1 MIAAIRLS
9 LAMVVPESSAVLMAD
24 LMLDIEHLFL
34 MWVLYLCLYATK
46 EMLCIAGGDAR
57 VMTERYVRSGDY
69 DFLIDS
75 AAGVSRLFM
84 NS

>member
-1 MIAAIRLS
+1 
-9 LAMVVPESSAVLMAD
+9 
-24 LMLDIEHLFL
+24 

>member
-1 MIAAIRLS
+1 
-9 LAMVVPESSAVLMAD
+9 
-24 LMLDIEHLFL
+24 
-34 MWVLYLCLYATK
+34 MWVLYLCLCAIQ
-46 EMLCIAGGDAR
+46 EMLCIAEGSAGF
-57 VMTERYVRSGDY
+57 MTERYVRSGDY